1 MKGLQL
7 GFALVVGVVYVLFS
21 VGRPDLRWPLR
32 IGVLVLIAAFFI
44 VTNLLRGRPALES
57 NNPLEAD
64 EAPSLNLASAG
75 MNDSSGAAASDAA
88 LDTESRGE
96 P

>member
-64 EAPSLNLASAG
+64 EAPSLNLSSAG
-75 MNDSSGAAASDAA
+75 MNDSSGAAAGEGGNG
-88 LDTESRGE
+88 ESSRE